1 MRHSSGIRWRACG
14 RVLADSPNTLLPL
27 RMVAGLGTVLS
38 IFAMVASFAA
48 ARRELSAAWLTVGC
62 AVVAFDRSVL
72 DYSIEFRPDSWS
84 TALLFVA
91 FFLLLT
97 GRPASTSRRSAT
109 FAGLASVAVLTS
121 PKFFLLPLIFGVIDL
136 IRRVRLRDD
145 VGGALLGYLSGVGA
159 SIIAAFAFLR
169 FTGIDPSLAWQ
180 MVVNYQWTYET
191 HTAFRL
197 GALESVL
204 RHPRLLALVLLGV
217 VAWAAYLFRTRRLPA
232 PFEIAVLLFLLAQLV
247 AVDRPYSSTY
257 APWFLLGG
265 CFIAFIG
272 LYVERAAKAAA
283 PWVLGLAVL
292 GSALVAWDARQS
304 FAGLNQAHQMLTFY
318 DTLLRLSA
326 EDTRIV
332 AYPPLHPVVRRDVFY
347 AWSRTTDP
355 AGSGTEAVMSAMAVP
370 DYSDRFVRDYYRG
383 ELESNAPTLIVSPL
397 DDGWTYEPGQWS
409 VLRDYLAMHRAEYAL
424 IERGMLRPVWVRR
437 DRVNRGPAGTVWRH
451 VVDESG
457 AARGSGAGSGLRECT
472 MCGIA
477 GFVGSGDT
485 EDLAR
490 MSKALWHRG
499 PDALRS
505 VAGSG
510 SGQSTLQYVVSR
522 FSTARVPRSRC
533 ARPTAAMVVGYN
545 GEIYNH
551 VELRRELEA
560 AGARFVTDH
569 SDTEVLLH
577 AYRQWGPALTTR
589 LNGMWAFVIYDT
601 RHSAGFF

>member
-1 MRHSSGIRWRACG
+1 MWG
-14 RVLADSPNTLLPL
+14 VLANSPNTLLPL

-38 IFAMVASFAA
+38 IIAMVASFAA
-48 ARRELSAAWLTVGC
+48 ARRELSAAWLTAGS

-121 PKFFLLPLIFGVIDL
+121 PKFFLLPLIFCVLDL
-136 IRRVRLRDD
+136 THRVRLRDE
-145 VGGALLGYLSGVGA
+145 VGRALLGYLSGVGA

-197 GALESVL
+197 GALESML
-204 RHPRLLALVLLGV
+204 RHPRLLALVLSGV
-217 VAWAAYLFRTRRLPA
+217 VAWAGYLFRTRRPPA

-247 AVDRPYSSTY
+247 AVDRPYKQYY

-272 LYVERAAKAAA
+272 LYVESAAKAAA

-292 GSALVAWDARQS
+292 GGAVVAWDARQS

-318 DTLLRLSA
+318 DTLLRLST

-355 AGSGTEAVMSAMAVP
+355 AGSGTEAVMRAMAVP
-370 DYSDRFVRDYYRG
+370 AYSDRFVRDYYRG

-397 DDGWTYEPGQWS
+397 DDGWAYEPGQWS
-409 VLRDYLAMHRAEYAL
+409 VLRDYLAMHRAEYVL

-437 DRVNRGPAGTVWRH
+437 ERVNH
-451 VVDESG
+451 DLLEQFG
-457 AARGSGAGSGLRECT
+457 AA
-472 MCGIA
+472 
-477 GFVGSGDT
+477 
-485 EDLAR
+485 
-490 MSKALWHRG
+490 
-499 PDALRS
+499 
-505 VAGSG
+505 
-510 SGQSTLQYVVSR
+510 SR
-522 FSTARVPRSRC
+522 
-533 ARPTAAMVVGYN
+533 
-545 GEIYNH
+545 
-551 VELRRELEA
+551 
-560 AGARFVTDH
+560 
-569 SDTEVLLH
+569 
-577 AYRQWGPALTTR
+577 
-589 LNGMWAFVIYDT
+589 
-601 RHSAGFF
+601 